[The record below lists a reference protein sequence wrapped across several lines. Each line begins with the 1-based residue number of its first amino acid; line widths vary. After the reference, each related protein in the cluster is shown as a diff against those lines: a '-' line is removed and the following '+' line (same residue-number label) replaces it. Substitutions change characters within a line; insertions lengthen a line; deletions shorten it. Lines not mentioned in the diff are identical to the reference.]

1 MTRTRIAKRFAIAA
15 AVACLIGVGLT
26 VTPITPMT
34 HAAPCTDWVFP
45 GDVKFTQWPYIF
57 NSTNKFVPPS
67 VTYVNPTG
75 GANGQPPTEPRTA
88 SGGINGSDINI
99 VIGGTVHNGKID
111 ENGTASGK
119 ITMNN
124 ADWSLST
131 KLKCLTP
138 QTTKCP
144 EGSVAPEVPADQKC
158 AAPTNAVTMNI
169 SKSGFT
175 NARVEINNTGNLG
188 GRCSYDARSD
198 RGLLPSVARTVD
210 LAPKG
215 NATITDL
222 LWPPIGSTYNVVLS
236 CNGNYDGKQ
245 VEFGH
250 VEQRVSGF

>member
-1 MTRTRIAKRFAIAA
+1 MEIAGR
-15 AVACLIGVGLT
+15 CL
-26 VTPITPMT
+26 
-34 HAAPCTDWVFP
+34 H
-45 GDVKFTQWPYIF
+45 
-57 NSTNKFVPPS
+57 NKFVPS
-67 VTYVNPTG
+67 TITYVNPTG
-75 GANGQPPTEPRTA
+75 GANGQPPTEPRNA
-88 SGGINGSDINI
+88 SGGINGSNISI
-99 VIGGTVHNGKID
+99 VINGDTYGGKID
-111 ENGTASGK
+111 DNGNASGK
-119 ITMNN
+119 ISLNN

-131 KLKCLTP
+131 PLKCNAAAA
-138 QTTKCP
+138 TKCP

-169 SKSGFT
+169 SRDGLT

-198 RGLLPSVARTVD
+198 SGLLPSVARTVD

-236 CNGNYDGKQ
+236 CNGNYDGNQ

-250 VEQRVSGF
+250 VEQRVSSF